1 MNNINNINK
10 KFQIFVISGII
21 LILLDFTYLCL
32 NQNWYKQEIKKSQ
45 GHKLQLKWFGV
56 LIRYLAQII
65 GLNLF
70 ILHNSPTLNKTTLI
84 NALLYGLIIYG
95 NYLGTNY
102 ATITTFDEKLAIV
115 DFIKGGSIM
124 ILTTFLV
131 NKLT

>member
-1 MNNINNINK
+1 MNNINK
-10 KFQIFVISGII
+10 KLQILIISGII
-21 LILLDFTYLCL
+21 LIVLDFTYLYF
-32 NQNWYKQEIKKSQ
+32 NRNWYKKEIKKSQ
-45 GHKLQLKWFGV
+45 GNKLQLKWFGV
-56 LIRYLAQII
+56 FVRYLAQII

-70 ILHNSPTLNKTTLI
+70 ILNNNPTLNKSTLI

-102 ATITTFDEKLAIV
+102 ATITTFDKKLAIV

-124 ILTTFLV
+124 MLTTFFV

>member
-1 MNNINNINK
+1 MNNINK
-10 KFQIFVISGII
+10 KLQILIISGII
-21 LILLDFTYLCL
+21 LIVLDFTYLYF
-32 NQNWYKQEIKKSQ
+32 NQNWYKKEIKKSQ

-56 LIRYLAQII
+56 FVRYLAQII

-70 ILHNSPTLNKTTLI
+70 ILNNNPTLNKTTLI

-102 ATITTFDEKLAIV
+102 ATITTFNEKLAIV

-124 ILTTFLV
+124 MLTTFFV
-131 NKLT
+131 NKLI